1 MMFLADETYCGYLFN
16 MRAEEFLPIFMED
29 TFKISSIV
37 ILRRLWIILVTIN
50 KREVPEPLGLK

>member
-1 MMFLADETYCGYLFN
+1 
-16 MRAEEFLPIFMED
+16 MRAEEFPPIFMED

-37 ILRRLWIILVTIN
+37 ILRRLWTILVTIT

>member
-1 MMFLADETYCGYLFN
+1 
-16 MRAEEFLPIFMED
+16 MRAEEFPPIFMED